1 MKLTITLN
9 LPQRFDYLL
18 LTFCK
23 ILKQK
28 YLSEHKLGH
37 VLFFKLFATSQR
49 LVTILRDKDASSG
62 KFDSGMLYVVIL
74 WIVIFRCKCCV
85 C

>member
-1 MKLTITLN
+1 M
-9 LPQRFDYLL
+9 
-18 LTFCK
+18 
-23 ILKQK
+23 KQK

-49 LVTILRDKDASSG
+49 LVTILRDKDASSR

-74 WIVIFRCKCCV
+74 SVLISDVNAAFASIISW
-85 C
+85 